1 MSYSKGACINEFTPE
16 QISKIFHVL
25 HNAENRKNLITSG
38 KFYVDPQASNSNT
51 KCTPEAPCRTVAKA
65 VSAAQNGAFIYL
77 KPGVHP
83 ASEVSGKKL
92 TLLRWGTVGVVEI
105 RP

>member
-1 MSYSKGACINEFTPE
+1 MGA
-16 QISKIFHVL
+16 S
-25 HNAENRKNLITSG
+25 NRKNLINSG
-38 KFYVDPQASNSNT
+38 KFYVDPLANNSNS
-51 KCTPEAPCRTVAKA
+51 KCTPEDPCRTVAKA

-83 ASEVSGKKL
+83 TSEVSGKKL
-92 TLLRWGTVGVVEI
+92 TLMRWGNSGVAEL